1 MSKRIFLLINLQLLW
16 NYLFFPLI
24 KKVTHKSK
32 NRSFLGIVLFLI
44 SNTILS
50 SYGLAQIEIR
60 VDPIG
65 GGGEVQGSGSFS
77 NNQEVTLQA
86 TAYPGYNFV
95 GWSGDLAG
103 KENPISFY
111 AGSPIIAYAHFEKS
125 DASIVLI
132 DGQPAV
138 AGSFVGKLNENG
150 RRSLRRRV
158 NHLGRS
164 TVFRRNQVLDDLVKI
179 TWNLDHNVSQ
189 GISEDNV
196 TRDSL
201 SQISKAK
208 SAIKSVGI
216 EKQIKDLLDDEYYEF
231 IEPNWLLASSVAPGV
246 IMNRGG
252 QWGLRNTGTDS
263 IHKILNKTSSA
274 PTGVNGLDTQA
285 EKTWEKIGDKAGPIV
300 AVIDSGVMY
309 DHPDLKHAIWVNTGE
324 IAGNGKDDD
333 NNGFIDDVHGI
344 NAIQDKGGNPMDDN
358 GHGTHVAG
366 IISAKGMVYG
376 LAQTSKIMA
385 LKFLNSKGSGSL
397 DDAVR
402 CIDYAI
408 DNGAKIINASYGGY
422 AAEGYFRKTEME
434 ALDRARAAGIL
445 VVAAAGN
452 HAVNNDLINDT
463 KFKSTKIKGRFF
475 PASHAHDNVLSVA
488 AIDRKGNLASFSNFG
503 FERVDLAAPGD
514 QILSTYIRE
523 KDPNRKGEY
532 KYDNGTSMAAPFV
545 AATAALLLT
554 EEPNLSYLEL
564 RRRIL
569 DNVDPLSSLS
579 GKVATG
585 GMLRA
590 FNALSP
596 AEEVDLVTEI
606 SHSPTNPEVNSPFS
620 LFVRLAKN
628 GPVQDA
634 TVEAKVNNETF
645 SLLDNGG
652 GADKTKNDGIYSQNI
667 PTPNLTSFDVS
678 IHIKIDDLEVTKTT
692 SIKTVKRPSNDS
704 ISFASPIDNQKN
716 ITEGTNL
723 DATMETNE
731 LSFTKR
737 LDSTVW
743 YAWQPSRSGTAKLST
758 DGSSFDTTLAV
769 YSGNPTSFSSLTLI
783 GSNDDAGDKQFSSKV
798 EFTADKNV
806 KYYIQIGG
814 KNGKSGTFKLHHPQ
828 PVKPVA
834 AKQVFPP
841 KILSPSI
848 ELTKIE
854 GESFSA
860 TVKVSGSE
868 PLSYQWQHKGQ
879 NISGATEATFTRS
892 LLTLEDSGAYS
903 VVVTNK
909 EGSIS
914 APQVNLSVRPSKE
927 VADNDMIE
935 NAQPI
940 TVPKAK
946 LTSITRNATGQNG
959 EPDPTGKSS
968 PFHSVWWKWTAPKNG
983 TVTVSTAGSSFDT
996 VLSAFELQDGFSGT
1010 RTISSFTPAADG
1022 KDLLVTL
1029 EGHGLPNGQI
1039 VEVSGITGYLSSE
1052 ANFLI
1057 SVRDANSFYLSG
1069 TATIENFSLSS
1080 NSTVKKA
1087 K

>member
-1 MSKRIFLLINLQLLW
+1 VVLNFPFSFKILINPIQSRKNISLFAKAF
-16 NYLFFPLI
+16 LFFVSNYF
-24 KKVTHKSK
+24 VT
-32 NRSFLGIVLFLI
+32 
-44 SNTILS
+44 T
-50 SYGLAQIEIR
+50 LAIAQVEIR

-86 TAYPGYNFV
+86 TAYSGYNFI

-103 KENPISFY
+103 KENPISFN

-125 DASIVLI
+125 DTSIVMI
-132 DGQPAV
+132 DGQPAI

-231 IEPNWLLASSVAPGV
+231 IEPNWLLSPSVDTGYA
-246 IMNRGG
+246 MKKGG
-252 QWGLRNTGTDS
+252 QWGLKNTGSDTVYNADS
-263 IHKILNKTSSA
+263 P
-274 PTGVNGLDTQA
+274 PTGVKGLDTQA
-285 EKTWEKIGDKAGPIV
+285 EKAWEKIGDKPGPIV
-300 AVIDSGVMY
+300 AVIDTGVMY
-309 DHPDLKHAIWVNTGE
+309 NHPYLEHAMWKNTGE

-344 NAIQDKGGNPMDDN
+344 NAIKDKGGDPMDDH

-366 IISAKGMVYG
+366 IIAAKGPISG
-376 LAQTSKIMA
+376 LAQSSKIMA
-385 LKFLNSKGSGSL
+385 LKFLDANSMGST
-397 DDAVR
+397 DDAIR

-422 AAEGYFRKTEME
+422 AAEGFSRKTEME

-452 HAVNNDLINDT
+452 HAVNNDIDNDT
-463 KFKSTKIKGRFF
+463 TYVTYVNNKKIETEIKGRFF

-488 AIDRKGNLASFSNFG
+488 AIDRNGNLADFSNFG
-503 FERVDLAAPGD
+503 FERVDLAAPGH
-514 QILSTYIRE
+514 QILSTYVRNKKKKIKSIRYL
-523 KDPNRKGEY
+523 D
-532 KYDNGTSMAAPFV
+532 GTSMAAPFV

-554 EEPNLSYLEL
+554 AEPNLSYFEL

-596 AEEVDLVTEI
+596 AEEVNLVTEI

-628 GPVQDA
+628 GPVQNA
-634 TVEAKVNNETF
+634 TVEAKLNNTTF

-667 PTPNLTSFDVS
+667 PTPDLSSFDVS
-678 IHIKIDDLEVTKTT
+678 VHIKIEDLVVTKST
-692 SIKTVKRPSNDS
+692 SIKTVSRPSNDS
-704 ISFASPIDNQKN
+704 ISFASPIDNNKN
-716 ITEGTNL
+716 ITEGINH

-743 YAWQPSRSGTAKLST
+743 YTWQPSRSGTAKLST

-769 YSGNPTSFSSLTLI
+769 YSGNPSSFSSLTPI
-783 GSNDDAGDKQFSSKV
+783 GSNDDAGDNQFSSEV
-798 EFTADKNV
+798 EFSADKNV

-814 KNGKSGTFKLHHPQ
+814 KNGKSGSFKLHHPQ

-834 AKQVFPP
+834 PKQVLPP

-860 TVKVSGSE
+860 TVKASGSE

-879 NISGATEATFTRS
+879 NISGATEATLTRS

-903 VVVTNK
+903 VVITNQK
-909 EGSIS
+909 GAIS

-927 VADNDMIE
+927 VADNDMVE